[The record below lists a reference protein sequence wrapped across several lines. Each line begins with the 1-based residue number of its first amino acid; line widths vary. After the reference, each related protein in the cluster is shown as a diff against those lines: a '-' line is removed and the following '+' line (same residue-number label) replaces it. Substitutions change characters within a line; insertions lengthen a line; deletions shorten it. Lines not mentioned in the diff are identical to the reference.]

1 MNSAAFHKEEPK
13 LCSKVETLVEYSSFV
28 YTPKFVNSWVQINA
42 SVHAGTMGSDS
53 KATTVLVELYAA
65 AAEGEERK
73 IGVSHYV
80 ESSHANVCFLDNVE
94 WHEGRPLALK
104 LKFQK
109 RPAVV
114 RKMLLCTALV
124 CL

>member
-13 LCSKVETLVEYSSFV
+13 LCSKIETLVEYSSFV
-28 YTPKFVNSWVQINA
+28 YTPKFVNSWVQI
-42 SVHAGTMGSDS
+42 HAGTMGSDS
-53 KATTVLVELYAA
+53 KATTALVELYAA

-73 IGVSHYV
+73 IGASQYV